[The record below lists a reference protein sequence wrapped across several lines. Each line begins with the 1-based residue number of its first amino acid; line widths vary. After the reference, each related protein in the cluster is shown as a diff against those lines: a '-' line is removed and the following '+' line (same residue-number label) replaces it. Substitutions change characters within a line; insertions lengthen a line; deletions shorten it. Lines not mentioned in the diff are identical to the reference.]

1 MNEFGHQKEK
11 QNIIISDVKSR
22 KPLSIFKTTEDK
34 YGRDIS
40 VMSDFFDGY
49 VHDLSLS
56 FREQS
61 SLEVINDF
69 SIASLGMVN
78 ELIHTADVVA
88 RENMTLLPDFDNLP
102 LTIKNKLQKGIYTV
116 GKSKQVDGNYRP
128 VILDENGV
136 RVKDITL
143 KKVINTAE
151 NSEIFRNIGN
161 QIQMRQIYCK
171 LADIQEIQSYQL
183 EKDRDRDIVIPFLD
197 ARTLIVES
205 ENITNQEEKL
215 VLLKEAD
222 AKIRNALNAIYADI
236 ETTSKRFA
244 KSTETPFFTFGNQM
258 NTYMRFLVSDLQI
271 ATKFVGIRMQLL
283 DYMEEKDISK
293 TVLQNYYHVLYDFLT
308 KPITRKGIST
318 GMLMQDYFPYNKLN
332 IDCWYNFSK
341 EMKPVLENNLKRLE
355 LDGEIENSSC
365 IYVISLE
372 DIGNEAEE

>member
-1 MNEFGHQKEK
+1 
-11 QNIIISDVKSR
+11 
-22 KPLSIFKTTEDK
+22 
-34 YGRDIS
+34 
-40 VMSDFFDGY
+40 MSDFFDGY

-332 IDCWYNFSK
+332 IDCWYNFRK
-341 EMKPVLENNLKRLE
+341 K
-355 LDGEIENSSC
+355 
-365 IYVISLE
+365 
-372 DIGNEAEE
+372 